1 MGGRSL
7 QEALTDPAV
16 FRELQEHPETFRF
29 RDEVSLEIAV
39 EDGPYSTVVEDTT
52 SSSGISVRGPMEH
65 VLGILT
71 QSLNFTY
78 TLVRPPDR
86 GFGVELPNGSWN
98 GMIGL
103 VARNQA
109 DIGLSCFMMNPGRA
123 SVVDFVDTISFMKA
137 RILAGKGSPEMNPMG
152 FLYPLSPTLWA
163 ALFAMLLAVWAAT
176 LVLRSPARGSRW
188 YTRAGHLLYS
198 HFSTLLQQDVGISFV
213 RAVDRLVVGSWMLV
227 AMVIIWAY
235 GCNLVSLLA
244 ARNIPQSIQNL
255 QDLVDS
261 DIHILL
267 RPDTAL
273 SAYLEHRAEFGAI
286 ENRIVHI
293 GFSDYLPTLEDI
305 RRGTHVHITV
315 EMVCSK
321 LMSQDFSKS
330 GRCDFYQSRDAFM
343 ANPMSMIVQ
352 RGSPL
357 LQAINHRIRR
367 VLAAGLF
374 DYWATYTIP
383 NVTRCSY
390 APSTIT
396 VMEPLT
402 ITAVSGMFTVWA
414 SGLVLS
420 LVSFCMEILV
430 ANAISRLQAD

>member
-1 MGGRSL
+1 MSGRSL
-7 QEALTDPAV
+7 QEALADPDV
-16 FRELQEHPETFRF
+16 FKELQEHPETFRF
-29 RDEVSLEIAV
+29 RDEVTLEISV
-39 EDGPYSTVVEDTT
+39 ENGPYATVVEDPT
-52 SSSGISVRGPMEH
+52 SSSGISVRGPMGH
-65 VLGILT
+65 VLDVLT

-78 TLVRPPDR
+78 TLLRPPDR
-86 GFGVELPNGSWN
+86 GFGVKLPNGSWN

-103 VARNQA
+103 VARK
-109 DIGLSCFMMNPGRA
+109 RA
-123 SVVDFVDTISFMKA
+123 SAVAFVDTMSFMKA

-163 ALFAMLLAVWAAT
+163 VLFATLLAVWAAT

-188 YTRAGHLLYS
+188 YGRALHLLYS

-213 RAVDRLVVGSWMLV
+213 RAVDRFVVGSWMLV

-255 QDLVDS
+255 QDLVDT
-261 DIHILL
+261 DIQVLL
-267 RPDTAL
+267 RPNTAL
-273 SAYLEHRAEFGAI
+273 SAYLEQRAEFGAF
-286 ENRIVHI
+286 EDRVVHI
-293 GFSDYLPTLEDI
+293 GFSDYVPTLEDI

-315 EMVCSK
+315 EMLCSE

-357 LQAINHRIRR
+357 LPAINHRIRR
-367 VLAAGLF
+367 VLSAGLF
-374 DYWATYTIP
+374 DYWVSNTIP
-383 NVTRCSY
+383 NVTRCSHS
-390 APSTIT
+390 PSTIT

-402 ITAVSGMFTVWA
+402 ITAVSGMFAVWA

-420 LVSFCMEILV
+420 LIAFCMEILV
-430 ANAISRLQAD
+430 ANALSRP